1 MFLRKELLA
10 QQFDASKN
18 SYSESSVLTEE
29 QVCFSNVTECL
40 HLSAIENL
48 TFEPVFIL
56 EKYDFH
62 LLV

>member
-1 MFLRKELLA
+1 MPQRIATLK
-10 QQFDASKN
+10 
-18 SYSESSVLTEE
+18 VLEK

-40 HLSAIENL
+40 HLSTIENL

-62 LLV
+62 PLV